1 MGNFVYTEYHLSLIC
16 AFASSFRQ
24 KVFKEAPAAALTVGK
39 PDFCFNKSFH
49 ELCLLNTWS
58 AAPGSA
64 EENRPNTELTY
75 VKRSWE
81 EIRREGFF
89 PPLSFSEKS
98 YCCLVW
104 WRYSALFYL
113 SPRREVCILLNE
125 TILKAEL
132 KPKVTQGSLSSQ
144 KV

>member
-39 PDFCFNKSFH
+39 PDFCFNKSYH

-64 EENRPNTELTY
+64 EENGPNTELTY

-89 PPLSFSEKS
+89 PPFFFRKKLLLPR
-98 YCCLVW
+98 LVEIQCTF
-104 WRYSALFYL
+104 L
-113 SPRREVCILLNE
+113 PIP
-125 TILKAEL
+125 LK
-132 KPKVTQGSLSSQ
+132 GSLYSF
-144 KV
+144 K